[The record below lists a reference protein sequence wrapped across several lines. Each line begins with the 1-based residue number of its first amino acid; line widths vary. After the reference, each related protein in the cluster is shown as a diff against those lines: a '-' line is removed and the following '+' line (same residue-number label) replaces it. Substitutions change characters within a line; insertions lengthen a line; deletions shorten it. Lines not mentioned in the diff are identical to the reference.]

1 MLNNTETRTND
12 KINAYLPL
20 ETRETPADTLTD
32 DGLSENASTFEF
44 ECEPIYPFRIWCLPD
59 ASKEPPSDTHAI
71 EMQTQTPETEIPDLT
86 PDLA

>member
-1 MLNNTETRTND
+1 M
-12 KINAYLPL
+12 PL
-20 ETRETPADTLTD
+20 ETLEAPADTLTFE
-32 DGLSENASTFEF
+32 LEF